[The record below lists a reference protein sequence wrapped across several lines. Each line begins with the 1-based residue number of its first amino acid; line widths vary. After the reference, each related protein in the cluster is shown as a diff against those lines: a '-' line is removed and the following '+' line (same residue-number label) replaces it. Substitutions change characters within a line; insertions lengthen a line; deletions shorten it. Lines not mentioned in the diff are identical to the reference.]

1 MSDFV
6 HDGVSIP
13 EDRQQLLLAE
23 WESRPSNPPSLKES
37 VQIAFPDIEEKF
49 QDGRSKYGKCVKAFL
64 ASQDM
69 KAKAS
74 HEYQGRDD
82 VSLSDEMK
90 EYIVNN
96 GHAMSDLDVAK
107 IIFDD
112 NTLTNLHKETRLV
125 SDYRQSQGI
134 EQSLL
139 VPSQTNDVPSQAEYK
154 PPRTINL
161 IISRVNKY
169 VLDGID
175 KDKLTARQR
184 KEIESLIG
192 YLHTYRFL
200 HQINGYDSQVDRDL
214 FESSFIRYTYDK
226 ADLTQEEVDQYIV
239 LASEVVIASNIQ
251 RRVEH
256 LQGLLAAAANDTE
269 GRRISMSLVEAI
281 GKAQNDY
288 HQSVGRQNKLL
299 SDLKEKRSD
308 RLKNQI
314 KENASIINLVQM
326 WKEEESRKKLIQL
339 AELRKQ
345 VVKEEVKNISSMDEV
360 KARILVIS
368 EDEVLEG

>member
-13 EDRQQLLLAE
+13 EDKQQLLLAE
-23 WESRPSNPPSLKES
+23 WESRPNNPPSLKES

-69 KAKAS
+69 KAKPS

-90 EYIVNN
+90 EYINNN
-96 GHAMSDLDVAK
+96 GHAMNDLDVAK

-125 SDYRQSQGI
+125 SEYRQSQGI

-139 VPSQTNDVPSQAEYK
+139 TPAQTNDVPNQVEYK

-161 IISRVNKY
+161 IISRINKY
-169 VLDGID
+169 VLDGIN

-256 LQGLLAAAANDTE
+256 LQGLLDDAANDTE

-299 SDLKEKRSD
+299 NDLKEKRSD

-314 KENASIINLVQM
+314 KENASIINLVQL

-345 VVKEEVKNISSMDEV
+345 IVKDEIKNISSMDEV
-360 KARILVIS
+360 KARILGIS
-368 EDEVLEG
+368 EDEILEG

>member
-1 MSDFV
+1 M
-6 HDGVSIP
+6 
-13 EDRQQLLLAE
+13 
-23 WESRPSNPPSLKES
+23 
-37 VQIAFPDIEEKF
+37 
-49 QDGRSKYGKCVKAFL
+49 
-64 ASQDM
+64 
-69 KAKAS
+69 
-74 HEYQGRDD
+74 
-82 VSLSDEMK
+82 
-90 EYIVNN
+90 
-96 GHAMSDLDVAK
+96 
-107 IIFDD
+107 
-112 NTLTNLHKETRLV
+112 
-125 SDYRQSQGI
+125 
-134 EQSLL
+134 
-139 VPSQTNDVPSQAEYK
+139 
-154 PPRTINL
+154 
-161 IISRVNKY
+161 
-169 VLDGID
+169 LDGID

-226 ADLTQEEVDQYIV
+226 QTSPKKKLIST
-239 LASEVVIASNIQ
+239 SCFFWSSIASNIQ

-256 LQGLLAAAANDTE
+256 LQGLLDDAANDTE

-288 HQSVGRQNKLL
+288 HQSIGRQNKLL

-345 VVKEEVKNISSMDEV
+345 VVKEEVKNIFYGWS
-360 KARILVIS
+360 K
-368 EDEVLEG
+368 G

>member
-239 LASEVVIASNIQ
+239 LASEVVIASTIQ

-256 LQGLLAAAANDTE
+256 LQGLLDAAANDTE

-360 KARILVIS
+360 KARILGIS

>member
-23 WESRPSNPPSLKES
+23 WESRPNNPPSLKES
-37 VQIAFPDIEEKF
+37 VQIAFPDIEEKL

-90 EYIVNN
+90 EYIINN

-169 VLDGID
+169 VLDGIN

-214 FESSFIRYTYDK
+214 FESSFVRYTYDK

-256 LQGLLAAAANDTE
+256 LQGLLDDAANDTE

-314 KENASIINLVQM
+314 KENASIINLVQL
-326 WKEEESRKKLIQL
+326 WKEEESRKKLIKL

-345 VVKEEVKNISSMDEV
+345 VVKEEVQNISSMDEV
-360 KARILVIS
+360 KARILGIS
-368 EDEVLEG
+368 EDEILEG

>member
-125 SDYRQSQGI
+125 SGYRQSQGI

-256 LQGLLAAAANDTE
+256 LQGLLDDAANDTE

-360 KARILVIS
+360 KARILGIS

>member
-169 VLDGID
+169 VLDGIN

-239 LASEVVIASNIQ
+239 LASEVVIASNRQ

-256 LQGLLAAAANDTE
+256 LQGLLDDAANDTE

-360 KARILVIS
+360 KARILGIS

>member
-23 WESRPSNPPSLKES
+23 WESRPNNPPSLKES
-37 VQIAFPDIEEKF
+37 VQIAFPDIEEKL

-169 VLDGID
+169 VLDGIN

-256 LQGLLAAAANDTE
+256 LQGLLDDAANDTE

-360 KARILVIS
+360 KARILGIS

>member
-256 LQGLLAAAANDTE
+256 LQGLLDDAANDTE

-360 KARILVIS
+360 KARILGIS

>member
-112 NTLTNLHKETRLV
+112 STLTNLHKETRLV

-256 LQGLLAAAANDTE
+256 LQGLLDDAANDTE

-360 KARILVIS
+360 KARILGIS

>member
-139 VPSQTNDVPSQAEYK
+139 VQSQTNDVPSQAEYK

-256 LQGLLAAAANDTE
+256 LQGLLDDAANDTE

-360 KARILVIS
+360 KARILGIS

>member
-23 WESRPSNPPSLKES
+23 WESRPNNPPSLKES
-37 VQIAFPDIEEKF
+37 VQIAFPDIEEKL

-90 EYIVNN
+90 EYIINN
-96 GHAMSDLDVAK
+96 GHAMTDQDMARIV
-107 IIFDD
+107 FDD
-112 NTLTNLHKETRLV
+112 DTLTNLHKETRLV
-125 SDYRQSQGI
+125 SEYRQSQGI

-139 VPSQTNDVPSQAEYK
+139 SPAQTNNVPNQPEYK

-161 IISRVNKY
+161 IISRINKY
-169 VLDGID
+169 VLDGIN

-214 FESSFIRYTYDK
+214 FESSFVRYTYDK

-239 LASEVVIASNIQ
+239 LSSEVVIASNIQ

-256 LQGLLAAAANDTE
+256 LQGLLDDAANDTE

-299 SDLKEKRSD
+299 NDLKEKRSD

-314 KENASIINLVQM
+314 KENASIINLVQL

-345 VVKEEVKNISSMDEV
+345 VVKDEVKNISSMDEV
-360 KARILVIS
+360 KARILGIS

>member
-23 WESRPSNPPSLKES
+23 WESRPNNPPSLKES
-37 VQIAFPDIEEKF
+37 VQIAFPDIEEKL

-139 VPSQTNDVPSQAEYK
+139 VPSQTNDVPNQAEYK

-161 IISRVNKY
+161 IISRINKY
-169 VLDGID
+169 VFDGIN
-175 KDKLTARQR
+175 KDKQTARQR

-214 FESSFIRYTYDK
+214 FESSFVRYTYDK

-256 LQGLLAAAANDTE
+256 LQGLLDDAANDTE

-299 SDLKEKRSD
+299 NDLKEKRSD

-314 KENASIINLVQM
+314 KENASIINLVQL

-345 VVKEEVKNISSMDEV
+345 VVKEEVQNISSMDEV
-360 KARILVIS
+360 KARILGIS
-368 EDEVLEG
+368 EDEILEG

>member
-23 WESRPSNPPSLKES
+23 WESRPNNPPSLKES
-37 VQIAFPDIEEKF
+37 VQIAFPDIEEKL

-169 VLDGID
+169 VLDGIN

-256 LQGLLAAAANDTE
+256 LQGLLDDAANDTE

-314 KENASIINLVQM
+314 KENASIINLVQL

-345 VVKEEVKNISSMDEV
+345 VVKDEVKNISSMDEV
-360 KARILVIS
+360 KARILGIS

>member
-6 HDGVSIP
+6 YDDISILEERQ
-13 EDRQQLLLAE
+13 EDLLKE
-23 WESRPSNPPSLKES
+23 WESRPNNPPSLKES
-37 VQIAFPDIEEKF
+37 VGIAFPDIEEKF

-64 ASQDM
+64 ATQDM
-69 KAKAS
+69 KAKPS

-90 EYIVNN
+90 EYINNN
-96 GHAMSDLDVAK
+96 GHAMSDLDVTR

-112 NTLTNLHKETRLV
+112 HTLTNLHKETRLV
-125 SDYRQSQGI
+125 SEYRQGQGI
-134 EQSLL
+134 EQSL
-139 VPSQTNDVPSQAEYK
+139 VAASHTNDVPDQVEYK

-169 VLDGID
+169 VLDGIN
-175 KDKLTARQR
+175 KDKFTARQR
-184 KEIESLIG
+184 KEMESLIG

-200 HQINGYDSQVDRDL
+200 HHINNFDSQVDRDL
-214 FESSFIRYTYDK
+214 FESSFIRYTHDK
-226 ADLTQEEVDQYIV
+226 SDLTQEEVDQYIV
-239 LASEVVIASNIQ
+239 LSTEVVIASNIQ

-256 LQGLLAAAANDTE
+256 LQGLLDDAANDTD

-299 SDLKEKRSD
+299 NDLKEKRSD

-326 WKEEESRKKLIQL
+326 WKEEESRQKLIKL

-345 VVKEEVKNISSMDEV
+345 VVKEEIENLSSMDEV
-360 KARILVIS
+360 KARIMGIS

>member
-23 WESRPSNPPSLKES
+23 WESRPNNPPSLKES
-37 VQIAFPDIEEKF
+37 VQIAFPDIEEKL

-90 EYIVNN
+90 EYVVNN

-169 VLDGID
+169 VLDGIN

-214 FESSFIRYTYDK
+214 FESSFVRYTYDK

-256 LQGLLAAAANDTE
+256 LQGLLDDAANDTE

-314 KENASIINLVQM
+314 KENASIINLVQL
-326 WKEEESRKKLIQL
+326 WKEEESRKKLIKL

-345 VVKEEVKNISSMDEV
+345 VVKEEVQNISSMDEV
-360 KARILVIS
+360 KARILGIS
-368 EDEVLEG
+368 EDEILEG

>member
-256 LQGLLAAAANDTE
+256 LQGLLDDAANDTE

-360 KARILVIS
+360 MARILGIS

>member
-139 VPSQTNDVPSQAEYK
+139 VQSQTNDVPSQAEYK

-175 KDKLTARQR
+175 KDKLT
-184 KEIESLIG
+184 
-192 YLHTYRFL
+192 
-200 HQINGYDSQVDRDL
+200 DR
-214 FESSFIRYTYDK
+214 
-226 ADLTQEEVDQYIV
+226 
-239 LASEVVIASNIQ
+239 
-251 RRVEH
+251 
-256 LQGLLAAAANDTE
+256 
-269 GRRISMSLVEAI
+269 
-281 GKAQNDY
+281 
-288 HQSVGRQNKLL
+288 
-299 SDLKEKRSD
+299 
-308 RLKNQI
+308 QI
-314 KENASIINLVQM
+314 K
-326 WKEEESRKKLIQL
+326 
-339 AELRKQ
+339 
-345 VVKEEVKNISSMDEV
+345 
-360 KARILVIS
+360 
-368 EDEVLEG
+368 

>member
-13 EDRQQLLLAE
+13 EDRQQLLLSE

-169 VLDGID
+169 VLDGIN

-256 LQGLLAAAANDTE
+256 LQGLLDDAANDTE

-360 KARILVIS
+360 KARILGIS

>member
-256 LQGLLAAAANDTE
+256 LQGLLDDAANDTE

-360 KARILVIS
+360 KARILGIS
-368 EDEVLEG
+368 VDEVLEG

>member
-6 HDGVSIP
+6 YDDISISEKRQ
-13 EDRQQLLLAE
+13 EDLLKE
-23 WESRPSNPPSLKES
+23 WESRPNNPPSLKES
-37 VQIAFPDIEEKF
+37 VGIAFPDIEEKF

-64 ASQDM
+64 ATQDM
-69 KAKAS
+69 KAKPS

-90 EYIVNN
+90 EYINNN
-96 GHAMSDLDVAK
+96 GHAMSDLDITR

-112 NTLTNLHKETRLV
+112 HTLTNLHKETRLV
-125 SDYRQSQGI
+125 SEYRQAQGI
-134 EQSLL
+134 EQSL
-139 VPSQTNDVPSQAEYK
+139 VGAAHTNDVPDQAEYK

-169 VLDGID
+169 VLDGIN
-175 KDKLTARQR
+175 KDKITARQR

-200 HQINGYDSQVDRDL
+200 HHINNFDSQVDRDL

-226 ADLTQEEVDQYIV
+226 SDLTQEEVDQYIV
-239 LASEVVIASNIQ
+239 LSTEVVIASNIQ
-251 RRVEH
+251 LRVEH
-256 LQGLLAAAANDTE
+256 LQGLLDDAANDTD

-299 SDLKEKRSD
+299 NDLKEKRSD

-326 WKEEESRKKLIQL
+326 WKEEESRQKLMEL

-345 VVKEEVKNISSMDEV
+345 IVKEEIENLSSMDEV
-360 KARILVIS
+360 KARIMGIS
-368 EDEVLEG
+368 EGEILEG